1 MGNMDY
7 MDTAL
12 PLKRRIKNLVS
23 QLTLEEKIG
32 LIPTRQAA
40 IPRLNIKEYSYGTE
54 IARGYVGRDDS
65 ETSTV
70 FPQPIGLA
78 SMFDTE
84 LMEKLGEIAGNEI
97 RYYEEHT
104 KGHHLVLFG
113 PTVDLARDPRWGR
126 NEECYGEDPYLAGQC
141 VKAYTKGIVGNKPEY
156 YRAIPSLKH
165 FYANNNEKDR
175 GFSNSNITPRTKY
188 EYFYRSFRPA
198 IEAGYAPGVM
208 TSYNSINGLPAMI
221 NPDID
226 EVCKKQWGMKFAVT
240 DGGDMA
246 QTVTHHRFTKNH
258 GKTVAMALK
267 SGTDIMCDEA
277 ELVADSIRYA
287 LNKGLLTEKE
297 LDKAV
302 VNALYPRFLLGEFNP
317 RENNPYLDIPESTVN
332 CFKYK
337 VLNLQA
343 AREAITL
350 LKNNG
355 ILPLKKERIKKLAV
369 LGVHADTSFPDWY
382 TGKSSYNI
390 TILDG
395 FKALLPDSEIIY
407 EDCRDIVAIR
417 SVETGNY
424 LKVND
429 DETVTADGE
438 FPNDVRCQFIK
449 DDWGGEITL
458 TSVKN
463 GKYLTIDDSEYKATC
478 TTTYTWFVMP
488 ILKPSV
494 KNGAVT
500 YKSWDNKAVFADK
513 DGKIR
518 FGEKSRVEENQLFT
532 EEIIHDGIE
541 KGIKAV
547 NRADYAI
554 VCVGNNPMIVA
565 REEYDREYIEL
576 PFFQQELVRNIYM
589 ANKDT
594 IMCLISSYPYAIP
607 EFDRSIPAILYT
619 AHGGPEMGTAIA
631 ETVLGTNN
639 PAGRTPMT
647 WYISTE
653 ELPSINDY
661 DIIETKSTYQYYDR
675 FPLYPFGY
683 GLSYSRF
690 RYGGLAVT
698 DKTDCFDISVNV
710 ENLSNLGGDEVV
722 QVYLSE
728 LNSRYRRPLKQL
740 CAFKREFIDALE
752 KKTFTFTVSKR
763 EFARWDV
770 VRNDYSFDEGMYLI
784 YAGGVS
790 DDDRCNTKIFL
801 SGSKPL
807 NRNLHNKTS
816 AVNFDE
822 KQGVEIKALSNSK
835 GEYIF
840 GKETFGGRLVYY
852 NCCFDNFKSVI
863 IKASTEGNTA
873 SVSFG
878 IEGEALGSIKLPPFV
893 EPEKFKVFELKI
905 EKEIRGVHDL
915 TIYLGKG
922 ANILSFKF
930 VSKNDEEVIKTEAD
944 AVSETENETETESER
959 EIDE

>member
-1 MGNMDY
+1 MGNTDY
-7 MDTAL
+7 LDTAL
-12 PLKRRIKNLVS
+12 PLKKRIKNLVS

-32 LIPTRQAA
+32 LIPTRQAE
-40 IPRLNIKEYSYGTE
+40 IPRLNIKAYSYGTE

-65 ETSTV
+65 EISTV

-84 LMEKLGEIAGNEI
+84 LMEKLGEIAGNET
-97 RYYEEHT
+97 RYYAEHSE
-104 KGHHLVLFG
+104 GHHLVLFG

-141 VKAYTKGIVGNKPEY
+141 VMAYTKGIVGNKPEY

-175 GFSNSNITPRTKY
+175 CSSNSNITPRTKF
-188 EYFYRSFRPA
+188 EYYYRAFRPA

-208 TSYNSINGLPAMI
+208 TAYNSINGLPAMI

-246 QTVTHHRFTKNH
+246 QTVTRHRFTKNH

-267 SGTDIMCDEA
+267 NGTDIMCEEA
-277 ELVADSIRYA
+277 ALVVDSLRFA

-302 VNALYPRFLLGEFNP
+302 VNALYPRFLAGEFNP
-317 RENNPYLDIPESTVN
+317 EENNPYLNIPESTLN

-355 ILPLKKERIKKLAV
+355 ILPLKKERIHKLV
-369 LGVHADTSFPDWY
+369 ILGVHANTSFPDWY
-382 TGKSSYNI
+382 TGKSSYNV
-390 TILDG
+390 TVLDG
-395 FKALLPDSEIIY
+395 FKAMLPDSEIVY
-407 EDCRDIVAIR
+407 EDCRDIVAVR
-417 SVETGNY
+417 SIETGNY
-424 LKVND
+424 LRVNE

-438 FPNDVRCQFIK
+438 SPDDAACQFIK

-463 GKYLTIDDSEYKATC
+463 GKYLSADDTEYKASC
-478 TTTYTWFVMP
+478 TTTYTWFVKP

-494 KNGAVT
+494 KNGAVV
-500 YKSWDNKAVFADK
+500 YKSWDDKAVFADK

-518 FGEKSRVEENQLFT
+518 FGDRSRVEENQLFT
-532 EEIIHDGIE
+532 EEIVRDGIE
-541 KGIKAV
+541 KGIKSV
-547 NRADYAI
+547 FRADYVIA
-554 VCVGNNPMIVA
+554 CVGNNPMIVA

-607 EFDRSIPAILYT
+607 EFDRSLPAVLYT

-647 WYISTE
+647 WYVSTE

-661 DIIETKSTYQYYDR
+661 DITETKSTYLYYDR
-675 FPLYPFGY
+675 KPLYPFGY
-683 GLSYSRF
+683 GLSYSHF
-690 RYGGLAVT
+690 RYGGLKVT
-698 DKTDCFDISVNV
+698 DNADTVDVSVTV
-710 ENLSNLGGDEVV
+710 ENLSSLGGDEVV
-722 QVYLSE
+722 QIYISE
-728 LNSRYRRPLKQL
+728 LESRYKRPLKQL
-740 CAFKREFIDALE
+740 CGFKRTFIDPIG
-752 KKTFTFTVSKR
+752 KKVFSFTVDKK
-763 EFARWDV
+763 EFGRWDAV
-770 VRNDYSFDEGMYLI
+770 NNEYCFDEGMYLI
-784 YAGGVS
+784 FAGGS
-790 DDDRCNTKIFL
+790 SEDDECSAAVFL
-801 SGSKPL
+801 TGSKPSLRGLDKKL
-807 NRNLHNKTS
+807 N
-816 AVNFDE
+816 AVCCDE
-822 KQGVEIKALSNSK
+822 KSGVEIRATSCGKY
-835 GEYIF
+835 EYIA
-840 GKETFGGRLVYY
+840 GTYTFGGKIVFY
-852 NCCFDNFKSVI
+852 NCDFSGCKKI
-863 IKASTEGNTA
+863 KLKASTSGNA
-873 SVSFG
+873 SRISFSA
-878 IEGEALGSIKLPPFV
+878 GEENIAELSLPPFV
-893 EPEKFKVFELKI
+893 EPERFKTFEIPLT
-905 EKEIRGVHDL
+905 KEIEGVWDL
-915 TIYLGKG
+915 TVFMGLGV
-922 ANILSFKF
+922 NLLSLKPI
-930 VSKNDEEVIKTEAD
+930 SGDENTEM
-944 AVSETENETETESER
+944 EFER
-959 EIDE
+959 EALGE

>member
-1 MGNMDY
+1 MA
-7 MDTAL
+7 DTDFLDTSL
-12 PLKRRIKNLVS
+12 PLKKRIKNLVS

-40 IPRLNIKEYSYGTE
+40 IPRLNIRAYSLGAE
-54 IARGYVGRDDS
+54 VARGYVGREES

-84 LMEKLGEIAGNEI
+84 LMEKLGEIAGNEF
-97 RYYEEHT
+97 RYYEA
-104 KGHHLVLFG
+104 KNDGNRLVLFG

-126 NEECYGEDPYLAGQC
+126 TEECYGEDPYLAGEC

-156 YRAIPSLKH
+156 CRAIPTLKH

-175 GFSNSNITPRTKY
+175 TSSNSNITPRTKY
-188 EYFYRSFRPA
+188 EYYYRSFRPA
-198 IEAGYAPGVM
+198 IKAGYAPGVM

-226 EVCKKQWGMKFAVT
+226 NVCKKQWGLKFALT
-240 DGGDMA
+240 DGGDMS
-246 QTVTHHRFTKNH
+246 QTYINHHFTKNH
-258 GKTVAMALK
+258 GKSVAMALK
-267 SGTDIMCDEA
+267 HGTDIMCDEA
-277 ELVADSIRYA
+277 ELVKDSVRFA
-287 LNKGLLTEKE
+287 LNKGYLTEKE

-302 VNALYPRFLLGEFNP
+302 INALYPRFLLGEFNP
-317 RENNPYLDIPESTVN
+317 KGNNPYLDTPESTVN

-343 AREAITL
+343 AREAVTL

-355 ILPLKKERIKKLAV
+355 ILPLKKENIKRLAV
-369 LGVHADTSFPDWY
+369 LGVHANTSYPDWY
-382 TGKSSYNI
+382 TGKSAYNI
-390 TILDG
+390 TVLDG
-395 FKALLPDSEIIY
+395 FKALLPDTEIIY
-407 EDCRDIVAIR
+407 EDCRDIVAVR
-417 SVETGNY
+417 SLETGDY

-438 FPNDVRCQFIK
+438 YPDDIRCQFIK

-463 GKYLTIDDSEYKATC
+463 GKYLTTDGSEYKASC
-478 TTTYTWFVMP
+478 TTTYTWFVQP
-488 ILKPSV
+488 ILKPNVS
-494 KNGAVT
+494 NGAIT
-500 YKSWDNKAVFADK
+500 YKSWDNKAVFTDK

-518 FGEKSRVEENQLFT
+518 FGEKSRVEGNQLFS
-532 EEIIHDGIE
+532 EVIIKDGIE

-547 NRADYAI
+547 NRADYAV

-576 PFFQQELVRNIYM
+576 PFFQQELVRNIHM

-594 IMCLISSYPYAIP
+594 VMCVISSYPYAIP
-607 EFDRSIPAILYT
+607 EFDRTIPAILYT

-639 PAGRTPMT
+639 PAGRTPIT
-647 WYISTE
+647 WYVSTD

-661 DIIETKSTYQYYDR
+661 DIIQTKSTYQYYDR

-690 RYGGLAVT
+690 RYGGISVT
-698 DKTDCFDISVNV
+698 DTADSFEVSFTV
-710 ENLSNLGGDEVV
+710 ENLSNIGGDEVV

-728 LNSRYRRPLKQL
+728 LNSRYSRPLKQL

-752 KKTFTFTVSKR
+752 KKTFSFNVNKK

-770 VRNDYSFDEGMYLI
+770 VSEDYSFDEGIYFI
-784 YAGGVS
+784 YAGGAS

-801 SGSKPL
+801 SGNKPL
-807 NRNLHNKTS
+807 NRDLQNKTM

-822 KQGVEIKALSNSK
+822 KQGVEIKALSNAK
-835 GEYIF
+835 GEYIT
-840 GKETFGGRLVYY
+840 GREVFGGKLTFY
-852 NCCFDNFKSVI
+852 NCSFDSFKSI
-863 IKASTEGNTA
+863 EIKASTMGNYA
-873 SVSFG
+873 NIFF
-878 IEGEALGSIKLPPFV
+878 EADGEQIASIKLPPFV
-893 EPEKFKVFELKI
+893 EPEKFKSFELAV
-905 EKEIRGVHDL
+905 EKEVCGLHDL
-915 TIYLGKG
+915 TVCLGKE
-922 ANILSFKF
+922 ANIYSFRF
-930 VSKNDEEVIKTEAD
+930 ISGDGIFNDNTIYEDDFSNTD
-944 AVSETENETETESER
+944 
-959 EIDE
+959 

>member
-1 MGNMDY
+1 MGDTDY
-7 MDTAL
+7 LDISL
-12 PLKRRIKNLVS
+12 PLKKRIKNLVS

-54 IARGYVGRDDS
+54 IARGYVGRDDA
-65 ETSTV
+65 EISTV

-84 LMEKLGEIAGNEI
+84 LLEKLGVIAGNEI
-97 RYYEEHT
+97 RYYEEHS

-165 FYANNNEKDR
+165 FYANNNEKYR
-175 GFSNSNITPRTKY
+175 CSSNSNISPRTKN
-188 EYFYRSFRPA
+188 EYYYRAFRPA

-208 TSYNSINGLPAMI
+208 TSYNAINGLPAMI

-246 QTVTHHRFTKNH
+246 QTLTHHHFTKNH

-267 SGTDIMCDEA
+267 NGTDIMCDEA
-277 ELVADSIRYA
+277 ELVVDSIRFA

-302 VNALYPRFLLGEFNP
+302 INALYPRFLLGEFNP
-317 RENNPYLDIPESTVN
+317 DENNPYLDIPESTVN

-355 ILPLKKERIKKLAV
+355 ILPLKKERIKTFAV
-369 LGVHADTSFPDWY
+369 LGVHANTSFPDWY
-382 TGKSSYNI
+382 TGRSSYNI
-390 TILDG
+390 TVLDG
-395 FKALLPDSEIIY
+395 FKSMLPDSEIIY
-407 EDCRDIVAIR
+407 EDCRDIIAVR
-417 SVETGNY
+417 SIETGKY

-429 DETVTADGE
+429 DESVTADGE
-438 FPNDVRCQFIK
+438 FPDDVRCQFIK

-463 GKYLTIDDSEYKATC
+463 GKYLTVDGSEYKASC
-478 TTTYTWFVMP
+478 NTTYTWFVMP

-494 KNGAVT
+494 KNGAVV
-500 YKSWDNKAVFADK
+500 YKSWDNKSVFVDK
-513 DGKIR
+513 EGKIR
-518 FGEKSRVEENQLFT
+518 FAERSRVEENQLFN

-541 KGIKAV
+541 KGIKAA

-576 PFFQQELVRNIYM
+576 PYFQQELVRNIYM
-589 ANKDT
+589 ANKST
-594 IMCLISSYPYAIP
+594 IMCIISSYPYAIP
-607 EFDRSIPAILYT
+607 EFDRNIPAILYT

-690 RYGGLAVT
+690 RYGELAVT
-698 DKTDCFDISVNV
+698 DKIDGFEVSFTV

-728 LNSRYRRPLKQL
+728 LNSRYHRPIKQL
-740 CAFKREFIDALE
+740 CAFKREFINALE
-752 KKTFTFTVSKR
+752 KKIFNFTVSKK
-763 EFARWDV
+763 EFGRWDAI
-770 VRNDYSFDEGMYLI
+770 RNDYSFDEGVYLI

-790 DDDRCNTKIFL
+790 DDDRCSTKLFL

-807 NRNLHNKTS
+807 NRSLQNKTM

-822 KQGVEIKALSNSK
+822 KQGVEIKALSNAK
-835 GEYIF
+835 GEYMA
-840 GKETFGGRLVYY
+840 GKETFGGKIKYY
-852 NCCFDNFKSVI
+852 NCEFDNYQEIV
-863 IKASTEGNTA
+863 IKASTMGNSA
-873 SVSFG
+873 NISFESEEKE
-878 IEGEALGSIKLPPFV
+878 IASIKLPPFV
-893 EPEKFKVFELKI
+893 EPEKFKTFEI
-905 EKEIRGVHDL
+905 PIIKEIYGVHDL
-915 TIYLGKG
+915 TIRLGKE

-930 VSKNDEEVIKTEAD
+930 ISKNDKGDTKTEDENKSGA
-944 AVSETENETETESER
+944 ETE
-959 EIDE
+959 IDADKEVDE

>member
-1 MGNMDY
+1 MGNTDY
-7 MDTAL
+7 LDTSL
-12 PLKRRIKNLVS
+12 PLKKRIKNLVS

-32 LIPTRQAA
+32 LIPTSQAE

-54 IARGYVGRDDS
+54 IARGYVGRDDA
-65 ETSTV
+65 EVSTV

-84 LMEKLGEIAGNEI
+84 LMEKLGEIAGTEI
-97 RYYEEHT
+97 RYYEEHS

-126 NEECYGEDPYLAGQC
+126 TEECYGEDPYLAGQC
-141 VKAYTKGIVGNKPEY
+141 VKAYTKGIVGNKPDY
-156 YRAIPSLKH
+156 FRAIPSLKH

-175 GFSNSNITPRTKY
+175 CSSNSNITPRTKY
-188 EYFYRSFRPA
+188 EYYYRAFRPA

-240 DGGDMA
+240 DGGDMT
-246 QTVTHHRFTKNH
+246 QTVTHHKFTKNH
-258 GKTVAMALK
+258 GKTIAMALK
-267 SGTDIMCDEA
+267 SGTDIMCDDA
-277 ELVADSIRYA
+277 ELVMDSIRYA

-302 VNALYPRFLLGEFNP
+302 INALYPRFLAGEFNP
-317 RENNPYLDIPESTVN
+317 PENNPYLDIPESTLN

-355 ILPLKKERIKKLAV
+355 ILPLKKERIHRLAV
-369 LGVHADTSFPDWY
+369 LGVHANTSFPDWY
-382 TGKSSYNI
+382 TGRSSYNI

-395 FKALLPDSEIIY
+395 FKSLLPDSEIVY

-429 DETVTADGE
+429 DDTVTANGTT
-438 FPNDVRCQFIK
+438 PNDIRCQFVK

-463 GKYLTIDDSEYKATC
+463 GKYLTTEGSEYKASC
-478 TTTYTWFVMP
+478 TSTYTWFVMP
-488 ILKPSV
+488 ILKPAV
-494 KNGAVT
+494 KHGAVT
-500 YKSWDNKAVFADK
+500 YKSWNNKAVFVDS
-513 DGKIR
+513 DGKMR
-518 FGEKSRVEENQLFT
+518 FGERSRVEQNQLFT
-532 EEIIHDGIE
+532 EEIVQDGIE

-547 NRADYAI
+547 NRADYVI
-554 VCVGNNPMIVA
+554 VCVGNNPMIVG

-607 EFDRSIPAILYT
+607 EFDRSIPAIIYT
-619 AHGGPEMGTAIA
+619 AHGGPEMGTAVA
-631 ETVLGTNN
+631 ETVMGTNN

-647 WYISTE
+647 WYVSTE

-661 DIIETKSTYQYYDR
+661 DIIKTKSTYQYYDR

-683 GLSYSRF
+683 GMSYSRF
-690 RYGGLAVT
+690 RYGGLLVT
-698 DKTDCFDISVNV
+698 DKIDSFTVTVNV

-722 QVYLSE
+722 QIYMSE
-728 LNSRYRRPLKQL
+728 LNSKYRRPLKQL

-770 VRNDYSFDEGMYLI
+770 VRGDYSFDEGTYLI

-790 DDDRCNTKIFL
+790 DDDRCSVKIFL
-801 SGSKPL
+801 SGNKPVSRDL
-807 NRNLHNKTS
+807 LNKTS
-816 AVNFDE
+816 AMSFDE
-822 KQGVEIKALSNSK
+822 MNGVEIKAFSNAK
-835 GEYIF
+835 GEYIS
-840 GKETFGGRLVYY
+840 GIETFGGKLVFYDCEF
-852 NCCFDNFKSVI
+852 NNFKKI
-863 IKASTEGNTA
+863 EIKASDTGNAADISFETEGERIA
-873 SVSFG
+873 
-878 IEGEALGSIKLPPFV
+878 SIKLPPFV
-893 EPEKFKVFELKI
+893 EPEKFKSFELDI
-905 EKEIRGVHDL
+905 EKEVYGVHDL
-915 TIYLGKG
+915 TVSLGKG

-930 VSKNDEEVIKTEAD
+930 VAGDKKRKDEDDIETEAI
-944 AVSETENETETESER
+944 SESKPQSEL
-959 EIDE
+959 E